1 MEKIAPRYNFSYSM
15 KKHFIIFLLLL
26 ATHHIVAQKMTT
38 LTYFQN
44 DTLKLDLDLFLP
56 EKVSSDKLPLFL
68 YVHGGG
74 FSGGER
80 QSGYDLCRYLSKNG
94 FATATLTYTLYAKGK
109 KFSCDGILSEKIKA
123 FQYAVNDLWLATSF
137 FIKNSAKYNIDVSK
151 IFIAGSSAGAET
163 VLHAAFWDF
172 KTMNLYNSNSLP
184 ENFKY
189 AGLISGAGAIMDLNL
204 ITEKKLI
211 PMLFFHGNGDGTVPY
226 GTAAHHYCKTS
237 SSGWLMLFGSY
248 SIYNRIVE
256 MDGSVSLYTF
266 CGGGHEY
273 SGYLFEKE
281 QRPILDFLNNASVG
295 KKFQNHE
302 IIATGKKNEKA
313 VTYKFCD

>member
-1 MEKIAPRYNFSYSM
+1 M
-15 KKHFIIFLLLL
+15 KKYFIAFLLLL
-26 ATHHIVAQKMTT
+26 AAQAMVAQKMTT

-56 EKVSSDKLPLFL
+56 EKASSEKLPLLL

-80 QSGYDLCRYLSKNG
+80 QSGYDLCRYLAKNG
-94 FATATLTYTLYAKGK
+94 YASATITYTLYAKGK

-137 FIKNSAKYNIDVSK
+137 FIKNSAKYTIDTSK

-172 KTMNLYNSNSLP
+172 KTMNLYNNSLP
-184 ENFKY
+184 ENFRY
-189 AGLISGAGAIMDLNL
+189 AGLVSGAGAIMDLNL
-204 ITEKKLI
+204 ITQKNVI
-211 PMLFFHGNGDGTVPY
+211 PMFFFHGNGDSTVPY
-226 GTAAHHYCKTS
+226 GTAPHHYCKTNA
-237 SSGWLMLFGSY
+237 SGWLMLFGSY
-248 SIYNRIVE
+248 SIYNRLLE
-256 MDGSVSLYTF
+256 MNGSVSLYTF

-281 QRPILDFLNNASVG
+281 QHHILNFLNNVSEG

-302 IIATGKKNEKA
+302 IIATGKKNDKSA
-313 VTYKFCD
+313 AYTFCD

>member
-1 MEKIAPRYNFSYSM
+1 MKNSLIALL
-15 KKHFIIFLLLL
+15 FLLSFYQGN
-26 ATHHIVAQKMTT
+26 AQKMTT

-56 EKVSSDKLPLFL
+56 AKTSGKKLPLLL

-80 QSGYDLCRYLSKNG
+80 QSGHSLCNYLAQNG
-94 FATATLTYTLYAKGK
+94 YASATITYTLYAKGK
-109 KFSCDGILSEKIKA
+109 KFSCDGVVSEKIKA

-137 FIKNSAKYNIDVSK
+137 FIKNSEKYAIDTSK

-172 KTMNLYNSNSLP
+172 QTMNLYENSIP
-184 ENFKY
+184 DGFKY
-189 AGLISGAGAIMDLNL
+189 AGLVSGAGAIMDLNL
-204 ITEKKLI
+204 ITEKNVI
-211 PMLFFHGNGDGTVPY
+211 PMFFFHGNSDKTVPY
-226 GTAAHHYCKTS
+226 GTAPHHYCKTNA
-237 SSGWLMLFGSY
+237 SGWLMLFGSY
-248 SIYNRIVE
+248 SIYNHIVNLN
-256 MDGSVSLYTF
+256 GSGALYTF

-281 QRPILDFLNNASVG
+281 QYPVLNFLNDVSAG
-295 KKFQNHE
+295 KKFQKHE
-302 IIATGKKNEKA
+302 IVQTGKKNELSA
-313 VTYKFCD
+313 AYKFCD

>member
-1 MEKIAPRYNFSYSM
+1 M
-15 KKHFIIFLLLL
+15 KKYLFLLLAMF
-26 ATHHIVAQKMTT
+26 ATNLMAAQKMTT

-56 EKVSSDKLPLFL
+56 EKTSGQKLPLLL

-80 QSGYDLCRYLSKNG
+80 QSGYDLCRYLARNG
-94 FATATLTYTLYAKGK
+94 YASATIKYTLYAKGK

-172 KTMNLYNSNSLP
+172 NTMNLYPNSLP
-184 ENFKY
+184 DDFKY

-204 ITEKKLI
+204 ITPKNVI
-211 PMLFFHGNGDGTVPY
+211 PMFFFHGNGDATVPY
-226 GTAAHHYCKTS
+226 GTAPHHYCKTDA
-237 SSGWLMLFGSY
+237 SGWLMLFGSY
-248 SIYNRIVE
+248 SIYNRLLE
-256 MDGSVSLYTF
+256 MDDSVTLYTF

-281 QRPILDFLNNASVG
+281 QRPILDFMNTVLAG

-302 IIATGKKNEKA
+302 IIATGKKNDKSA
-313 VTYKFCD
+313 AYKFCD